1 MMLTNPSMKD
11 KYPYWWA
18 NKEKQEREQELE
30 RMIEAAEWRLSQFV
44 DEKMK
49 DIDSLVREIENRL
62 QNMSYNAEGTFNGL
76 PMNSSTINREIKKM
90 VISEFH
96 KALR

>member
-1 MMLTNPSMKD
+1 MTYSNPSMKEM
-11 KYPYWWA
+11 YPYWWA

-30 RMIEAAEWRLSQFV
+30 RMIEAAEWRLSQFI
-44 DEKMK
+44 DGKMK
-49 DIDSLVREIENRL
+49 DIDSLVRDVESRI

-76 PMNSSTINREIKKM
+76 PMNNSTINREIKKM
-90 VISEFH
+90 VINECE